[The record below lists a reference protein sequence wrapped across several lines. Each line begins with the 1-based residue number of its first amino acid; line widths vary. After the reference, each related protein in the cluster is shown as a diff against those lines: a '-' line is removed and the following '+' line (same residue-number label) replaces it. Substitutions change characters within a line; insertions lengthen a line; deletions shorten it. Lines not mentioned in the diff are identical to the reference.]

1 QNLQMHLQNQQ
12 PMRPPPT
19 ADASHITNED
29 FQLWKQAFA
38 KITRPFTYNGTT
50 IALDMISAYT
60 AHGQLNSRGDHQN
73 AAVLYKVIQ
82 DIVTACQAEVGRTLT
97 KEMVQLLLQDSAQ
110 QNASASAS
118 TSAAASAP
126 DAPRST
132 NASYPQQPQPSAS
145 AATTATI
152 AAGMQS
158 VVAAASP
165 AMAMGTVPGAIA
177 SGGNQAQQTTP
188 AAAATAAAAAAA
200 VPARK
205 SVSGKSSPSVVANT
219 KPKKKSQSPRTTTTK
234 PRKATPPKPTVAAV
248 SAAISSELPPQT
260 HDAAV
265 VALPALPRADS
276 ISTETATKIVAETIA
291 AMDVDSIKRGPRI
304 QLSDADKK
312 AVRSNL
318 PAIERLL
325 EPLAKLLPVVYM
337 RTREQDSIR
346 KIFTIDVLAKEQR
359 RLFAEDQF
367 IISPAHINSL
377 FEALRPFLTI
387 AKEWGNTQQQHGLPP
402 PPPPAAAVV
411 AAADASSNRTQ
422 AP

>member
-1 QNLQMHLQNQQ
+1 
-12 PMRPPPT
+12 MRPPPT

-118 TSAAASAP
+118 ASASAAAAASAP

-177 SGGNQAQQTTP
+177 SGGNQAQQTTAA
-188 AAAATAAAAAAA
+188 AAAATAAAAAA

-205 SVSGKSSPSVVANT
+205 SVSGKSSPSVVANA

-325 EPLAKLLPVVYM
+325 EPLAKLLPV
-337 RTREQDSIR
+337 
-346 KIFTIDVLAKEQR
+346 
-359 RLFAEDQF
+359 
-367 IISPAHINSL
+367 
-377 FEALRPFLTI
+377 
-387 AKEWGNTQQQHGLPP
+387 
-402 PPPPAAAVV
+402 
-411 AAADASSNRTQ
+411 
-422 AP
+422 

>member
-1 QNLQMHLQNQQ
+1 
-12 PMRPPPT
+12 
-19 ADASHITNED
+19 
-29 FQLWKQAFA
+29 
-38 KITRPFTYNGTT
+38 
-50 IALDMISAYT
+50 MISAYT

-177 SGGNQAQQTTP
+177 SGRNQAQQTTP
-188 AAAATAAAAAAA
+188 AAAATAAAAAAAA

-304 QLSDADKK
+304 QLPDADKK

-402 PPPPAAAVV
+402 PPPPPAAVV